1 MTPRHPGSGGQAPF
15 GTCGRR
21 RLPDRRRS
29 AATDAAWR
37 GGVFVVQVG
46 FFDDGRPGEVFAKGR
61 RERGEMGAM
70 VDKACILMSRL
81 LQRGCPVSEIVRDA
95 TKDPTGEAET
105 PLDAVM
111 LALASLAGA
120 EAGP

>member
-1 MTPRHPGSGGQAPF
+1 MTV
-15 GTCGRR
+15 CGRA

-29 AATDAAWR
+29 TAADADWQ
-37 GGVFVVQVG
+37 GSTFVVQVG
-46 FFDDGRPGEVFAKGR
+46 FYEDGRPGEVFAKGR
-61 RERGEMGAM
+61 CERGQMGAM

-95 TKDPTGEAET
+95 TRDADGQPET

-111 LALASLAGA
+111 LALADLAGV
-120 EAGP
+120 EAGS